1 MVLISITKNLGIK
14 QKEDYNKYQKEYMK
28 MYNSI
33 KVVCKCGKNVAKGN
47 RNRHLET
54 TSHKE
59 ILQNLNIE

>member
-28 MYNSI
+28 MYNSS
-33 KVVCKCGKNVAKGN
+33 CKCGKNVAKGN

-59 ILQNLNIE
+59 ILPEFKY